1 MQFFE
6 KVIMG
11 NNVTKI
17 GWSAFEDCHNLT
29 DIKLPQG
36 LKQIDRNAFAN
47 CYALSSISIPESVTS
62 IGDGAFNYC
71 TSLQSVKISDGITY
85 INPSS
90 FVGCISLSEIKLPK
104 NLSKLGS
111 YAFYYCPA
119 LQSLTIPGNVRTIN
133 PYQFR
138 CKNLKTLTSLNPI
151 PPDLIFDYESGYAY
165 SRPFYGVDKSICKLY
180 VPKGS
185 ATAYREAE
193 GWKEFENIIEM
204 E

>member
-1 MQFFE
+1 
-6 KVIMG
+6 MG
-11 NNVTKI
+11 DKVTKI
-17 GWSAFEDCHNLT
+17 GWLAFEDCHNLT

-62 IGDGAFNYC
+62 IGDGAFSFC
-71 TSLQSVKISDGITY
+71 RSLKSVEIPDRITY
-85 INPSS
+85 INRGSYS
-90 FVGCISLSEIKLPK
+90 GCTSLSDIKLPK
-104 NLSKLGS
+104 NLSTLGA

-119 LQSLTIPGNVRTIN
+119 LQSLTIPENVRIIE
-133 PYQFR
+133 PCQFR

-151 PPDLIFDYESGYAY
+151 PPVLLFYIEIDYAY
-165 SRPFYGVDKSICKLY
+165 AQPFYGVDKSTCRLY

-185 ATAYREAE
+185 ATVYREAE